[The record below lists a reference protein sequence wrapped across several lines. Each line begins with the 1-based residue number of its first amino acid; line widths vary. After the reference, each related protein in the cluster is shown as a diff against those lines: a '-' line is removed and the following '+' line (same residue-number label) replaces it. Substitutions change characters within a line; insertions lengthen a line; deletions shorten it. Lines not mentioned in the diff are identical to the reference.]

1 MRKIIFLILLM
12 LSSSI
17 MAETREWSDNEKS
30 WAAVDGALLLSDWAT
45 THNMTHRYNEGYYE
59 NNPILGSH
67 PTAAQLNL
75 HFLVAVPLI
84 YLVAD
89 QVPEYRKEILE
100 AVGAVELIAVA
111 NNLRIGLH
119 FQF

>member
-1 MRKIIFLILLM
+1 
-12 LSSSI
+12 

-30 WAAVDGALLLSDWAT
+30 WSAVDGVLLLSDWAT

-59 NNPILGSH
+59 HNPILGSH

-84 YLVAD
+84 YLAAD

-100 AVGAVELIAVA
+100 AVGAVELIVVA